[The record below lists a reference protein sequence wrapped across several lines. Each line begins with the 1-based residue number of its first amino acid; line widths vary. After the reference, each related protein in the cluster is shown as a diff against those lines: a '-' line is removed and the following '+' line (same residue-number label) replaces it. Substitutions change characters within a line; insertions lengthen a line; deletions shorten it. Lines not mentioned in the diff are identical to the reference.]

1 MNAAPTLAAKWRS
14 EAEMARR
21 IGADPQA
28 TTLDK
33 CAADLESQ
41 EREDALRLV
50 TLQEAA
56 ALTGY
61 SYSAL
66 EKGIRA
72 GRLPNAGTK
81 YRPRLRVAD
90 LPRKPGATI
99 RVEPGPDLA
108 ERVLAHRK

>member
-1 MNAAPTLAAKWRS
+1 MAKSLPEQWRLEAA
-14 EAEMARR
+14 MARR

-28 TTLDK
+28 TTLEK
-33 CAADLESQ
+33 CAAELESL
-41 EREDALRLV
+41 EREEGLRLV
-50 TLQEAA
+50 TLHDAV

-72 GRLPNAGTK
+72 GRIPNAGTK
-81 YRPRLRVAD
+81 HRPRIRAVD
-90 LPRKPGATI
+90 LPRKPRTTI